1 MMWCYYD
8 RKVYILFVILLC
20 FVCDSCC
27 FYYDKLLIMFL
38 FEVLMEREI
47 DEVDLDSDGYWG
59 LRIFLRL
66 NDFWIKVNKF
76 KWKRIYIVDKVEKN
90 QLLLDND
97 IVVGQNRIE
106 NILNFLEKV
115 IDLNGIK
122 QCGSIKEVYVNIK
135 CIGG

>member
-1 MMWCYYD
+1 
-8 RKVYILFVILLC
+8 
-20 FVCDSCC
+20 
-27 FYYDKLLIMFL
+27 MFL

-66 NDFWIKVNKF
+66 YDFWIKVNKF